1 LTAQFANLEDAAE
14 AEALVAEH
22 LAKAVQ
28 AQKAKIDSPSVVPY
42 SDEYLNIADNDGN

>member
-1 LTAQFANLEDAAE
+1 MKAQFANIEDPAE

-28 AQKAKIDSPSVVPY
+28 AQKAKMDSPSVVPY